1 MPSPEYEVPLADRT
15 VGQLIAEAIRLYQ
28 RRFWRALAL
37 GVGPTAFTVGA
48 AAFDG
53 AAQLAYGTVVG
64 PVVLS
69 ATYVL
74 AVRLATGARASVGL
88 AFLAGI
94 VAFIPLAVSRVFI
107 FPGIYFVAL
116 GWFALLGLSVP
127 SILVEGRSLVGGFRQ
142 GIQLARADFVH
153 AFGAVAAIAIL
164 VVVSIF
170 SLSLF
175 LAGFGDQSVTIAA
188 VLAVVVMSPLF
199 FLVSALLYLDQK
211 ARLESGHQRRRRRD
225 ARLHHADEPD
235 RARRPDAQVEPGS
248 SARGEP

>member
-1 MPSPEYEVPLADRT
+1 MSSPTNELSVADRT

-28 RRFWRALAL
+28 RRFWRSLAL
-37 GVGPTAFTVGA
+37 GIAPTAFTVGA

-53 AAQLAYGTVVG
+53 TVQLAYGIVAG
-64 PVVLS
+64 PVVL
-69 ATYVL
+69 AGTYVL
-74 AVRLATGARASVGL
+74 AVRLATGARASVGW

-94 VAFIPLAVSRVFI
+94 VALGPLAVSRALV

-127 SILVEGRSLVGGFRQ
+127 SILVEGRSLVSGFRR

-153 AFGAVAAIAIL
+153 AFGAVAGIAII
-164 VVVSIF
+164 VVISIF
-170 SLSLF
+170 ALSLF

-188 VLAVVVMSPLF
+188 VLAVVLVSPLF
-199 FLVSALLYLDQK
+199 FLCSALLYLDQK
-211 ARLESGHQRRRRRD
+211 ARLESGHPRGRRRD

-248 SARGEP
+248 PARGEQ

>member
-1 MPSPEYEVPLADRT
+1 MAQIAGDISPADRT
-15 VGQLIAEAIRLYQ
+15 VGQLVAEGIRLYQ

-53 AAQLAYGTVVG
+53 AVQLAYGIVVG
-64 PVVLS
+64 PVVLA

-74 AVRLATGARASVGL
+74 AVRLATGARASVGS

-94 VAFIPLAVSRVFI
+94 VALIPLAVSRVFI

-127 SILVEGRSLVGGFRQ
+127 SILIEGRSLQGGFRR
-142 GIQLARADFVH
+142 GLQLARADFVH
-153 AFGAVAAIAIL
+153 AFGAVAAIAII
-164 VVVSIF
+164 VVISIF

-175 LAGFGDQSVTIAA
+175 LAGFGDQSATIAA
-188 VLAVVVMSPLF
+188 VLAVIVMSPLF
-199 FLVSALLYLDQK
+199 FLVSALLYVDQK
-211 ARLESGHQRRRRRD
+211 ARLESGHPRRRRRD

-248 SARGEP
+248 PARGEP

>member
-1 MPSPEYEVPLADRT
+1 MAQIAGGISPADRT
-15 VGQLIAEAIRLYQ
+15 VGQLVADAIRLYQ

-53 AAQLAYGTVVG
+53 AVQLVYGIVVG
-64 PVVLS
+64 PFVLA

-74 AVRLATGARASVGL
+74 AVRLATGARASVGA

-94 VAFIPLAVSRVFI
+94 VALIPLAISRVFI
-107 FPGIYFVAL
+107 FPGIYFIAL

-127 SILVEGRSLVGGFRQ
+127 SILIEGRPLLSGLRR

-153 AFGAVAAIAIL
+153 AFGAVAAIAII
-164 VVVSIF
+164 VVISIF
-170 SLSLF
+170 ALSLF

-188 VLAVVVMSPLF
+188 VLAVIVMSPMF

-211 ARLESGHQRRRRRD
+211 ARLESGNPRRRRRD
-225 ARLHHADEPD
+225 ARLHHAVEPD
-235 RARRPDAQVEPGS
+235 RAGRPDAQVEPGTP
-248 SARGEP
+248 ARGEP